1 MAFFCCGCVKYS
13 YDVNRRESLKQEFA
27 NGQYLRGDLL
37 VNYIVP
43 RTIVNA
49 TVNPI
54 AEEIIK
60 PDSSPSIPRSEAD
73 EIRKYKELLD
83 EGAITQEEYEKKK
96 KQILKI

>member
-13 YDVNRRESLKQEFA
+13 YDVNSRESLKQEFA

-37 VNYIVP
+37 VNDIVP

-54 AEEIIK
+54 AEVLLK
-60 PDSSPSIPRSEAD
+60 KNTK
-73 EIRKYKELLD
+73 RKRNKF
-83 EGAITQEEYEKKK
+83 
-96 KQILKI
+96 